1 MKKMMTNMKTLV
13 ALLMAGAAV
22 TSCSSDNEMDSPK
35 APAGKTYTMT
45 VQATKGG
52 DATTR
57 ALTDAG
63 STLTATW
70 ATTENVYVKKD
81 ATWATGSLKPQADGA
96 TATLKGELSGVIID
110 ENDVLT
116 LQFPKSGDITYAGQ
130 KGTLADIAENFDW
143 AIAEDVLVASV
154 DGDGNIT
161 TDDVTFEHQQ
171 AIVRFTLV
179 DKADGT
185 TELSPTALT
194 INDGTSDIVT
204 LTSIPAETYTTNG
217 AGVLYVALPAVS
229 NKPITLTATV
239 GSDTY
244 TLTTSSAKSFAN
256 GSFYRVTAKM
266 AEEPE
271 VAGSY
276 FTANSSGLKV
286 AFSQG
291 NLQATTTDGGTHWTW
306 AFAEHQW
313 DYVGNATAT
322 ANPSITGNGTVS
334 ENGTVEFFCW
344 STASTYYGIHNSM
357 NANTYSGDFKD
368 WGTLSISNGG
378 GYTWRTLTSAEWKH
392 IFNDR
397 TSGATV
403 NGTTDARYA
412 HATINTDGTAVNG
425 IILFPDGCKI
435 KAGSATTWGT
445 INGNSAWG
453 TKCTKAQWSHL
464 EELGCVF
471 LPAAGSRHGS
481 EANNVGTFGCYWS
494 ATPSPTYGTH
504 AYLVEFSSNNYLN
517 STLDYYRDHGRSVR
531 LVREV
536 AAPAPANKLLSAAT
550 AEDIGKVVGAGW
562 VRGTVL

>member
-81 ATWATGSLKPQADGA
+81 DTWATGTLQPQAEGA
-96 TATLKGELSGVIID
+96 TATLKGELSGVTID
-110 ENDVLT
+110 AGDKLT
-116 LQFPKSGDITYAGQ
+116 MQFPKSGVFTYAGQ
-130 KGTLADIAENFDW
+130 KGTLADIAANFDY
-143 AIAEDVLVASV
+143 AIVEDVTVSSV
-154 DGDGNIT
+154 DGGNIT
-161 TDDVTFEHQQ
+161 TDDVTFQHQQ
-171 AIVRFTLV
+171 AVVKFTLQ
-179 DKADGT
+179 DKGNSNAAI
-185 TELSPTALT
+185 SPSALT

-217 AGVLYVALPAVS
+217 EGVLYVALPAVS
-229 NKPITLTATV
+229 SKPITLTATV

-266 AEEPE
+266 EGPE

-291 NLQATTTDGGTHWTW
+291 NLQATTTDGGTNWTW

-313 DYVGNATAT
+313 DYVGNATANT
-322 ANPSITGNGTVS
+322 KINGNGTVS
-334 ENGTVEFFCW
+334 ANGTVDLFYW
-344 STASTYYGIHNSM
+344 STANTYYGIHNSTDI
-357 NANTYSGDFKD
+357 NTYSGDFKD

-378 GYTWRTLTSAEWKH
+378 GYTWRTLTSAEWQH

-397 TSGATV
+397 TSGVTV
-403 NGTTDARYA
+403 NGTTDARYT

-425 IILFPDGCKI
+425 MILFPDGCKI
-435 KAGSATTWGT
+435 KAGSATWGT
-445 INGNSAWG
+445 INGINLTQTSTWADA
-453 TKCTKAQWSHL
+453 TKCTKAQWTHL

-471 LPAAGSRHGS
+471 LPAAGSRNGS
-481 EANNVGTFGCYWS
+481 VVSSVGTQGVYWS
-494 ATPSPTYGTH
+494 ATPSSTDGRY
-504 AYLVEFSSNNYLN
+504 AYLVEFFQNSLN
-517 STLDYYRDHGRSVR
+517 STLHYWRNHARSVR
-531 LVREV
+531 LVRDV
-536 AAPAPANKLLSAAT
+536 PSN
-550 AEDIGKVVGAGW
+550 
-562 VRGTVL
+562 

>member
-13 ALLMAGAAV
+13 ALLMAGVAV

-81 ATWATGSLKPQADGA
+81 ATWATGTLQPQAEGA
-96 TATLKGELSGVIID
+96 TATLKGELSGVTIAAGD
-110 ENDVLT
+110 KLT
-116 LQFPKSGDITYAGQ
+116 MQFPKSGVFTYAGQ
-130 KGTLADIAENFDW
+130 KGTLADIAANFDW
-143 AIAEDVLVASV
+143 AIAENVTVTSV
-154 DGDGNIT
+154 DGGNIT
-161 TDDVTFEHQQ
+161 TDDVTFQHQQ
-171 AIVRFTLV
+171 AIVKFTLV

-229 NKPITLTATV
+229 SKPITLTATV

-266 AEEPE
+266 EGPE

-291 NLQATTTDGGTHWTW
+291 NLQATTTNGGTNWTW

-322 ANPSITGNGTVS
+322 ANTSINGNGTVS
-334 ENGTVEFFCW
+334 ANGTVEFFCW
-344 STASTYYGIHNSM
+344 STANTYYGIHNSTDG
-357 NANTYSGDFKD
+357 NTYSGNFID

-403 NGTTDARYA
+403 NGTTNARWT
-412 HATINTDGTAVNG
+412 HATINTDGTPVNG
-425 IILFPDGCKI
+425 IILFPDGCNI
-435 KAGSATTWGT
+435 NSSSATWGT
-445 INGNSAWG
+445 INDNDNSDWG
-453 TKCTKAQWSHL
+453 TKCTTAQWTHL

-471 LPAAGSRHGS
+471 LPAAGSRSGS
-481 EANNVGTFGCYWS
+481 VVSSMGEQGVYWS
-494 ATPSPTYGTH
+494 ATPSPTDGRY
-504 AYLVEFSSNNYLN
+504 AYLVEFFKKSLN
-517 STLDYYRDHGRSVR
+517 STLHYWRNHARSVR
-531 LVREV
+531 LVRDV
-536 AAPAPANKLLSAAT
+536 PSN
-550 AEDIGKVVGAGW
+550 
-562 VRGTVL
+562 